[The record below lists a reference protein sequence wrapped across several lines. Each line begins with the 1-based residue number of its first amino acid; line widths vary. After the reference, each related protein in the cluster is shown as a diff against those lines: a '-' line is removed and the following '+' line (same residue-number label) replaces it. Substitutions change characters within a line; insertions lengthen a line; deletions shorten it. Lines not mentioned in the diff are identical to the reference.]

1 MPIKDIKTTV
11 YIYYQKMTNNNF
23 SFTINENYNYY
34 TIRQKARDRYY
45 KQMKEDG
52 WKYGDI
58 KTMMADE
65 MSACCGW
72 KEAEEIALS
81 LNTTETVQQFYDKL
95 QETDYNVLVPPKKWL
110 NMTISVFVPF
120 ILHELN
126 FYRLS
131 KKKKDF
137 FSILLNYY
145 INN

>member
-1 MPIKDIKTTV
+1 
-11 YIYYQKMTNNNF
+11 MTNNNF

-81 LNTTETVQQFYDKL
+81 LNTTETIQQFYDKI
-95 QETDYNVLVPPKKWL
+95 QETDYNGIVPPKKWL
-110 NMTISVFVPF
+110 NFFLLLTSHFLMKLKVCLVLRLLTLWSADKLVLPF
-120 ILHELN
+120 YALTTN
-126 FYRLS
+126 T
-131 KKKKDF
+131 D
-137 FSILLNYY
+137 
-145 INN
+145 